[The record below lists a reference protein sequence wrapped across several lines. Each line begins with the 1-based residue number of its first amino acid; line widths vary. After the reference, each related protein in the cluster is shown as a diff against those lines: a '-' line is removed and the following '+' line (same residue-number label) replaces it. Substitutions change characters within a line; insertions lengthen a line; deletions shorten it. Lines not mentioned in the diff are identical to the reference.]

1 VPSIGFVVKRD
12 DGTFQGEL
20 RTLTITAPLEIRNG
34 VAGTDAH
41 YSVWVR
47 DIHVGLGWN
56 RLGANRQP
64 YIKLEIAAPE
74 FGARPLCANLGADA
88 TQPDQTRLAII
99 WNPE

>member
-1 VPSIGFVVKRD
+1 MPSIGFVVKRD

-20 RTLTITAPLEIRNG
+20 RTLTITPPLEIRSG

-56 RLGANRQP
+56 RW
-64 YIKLEIAAPE
+64 APT
-74 FGARPLCANLGADA
+74 GSPTSSSRSQRRSLARARYANLGADA

-99 WNPE
+99 RNPE